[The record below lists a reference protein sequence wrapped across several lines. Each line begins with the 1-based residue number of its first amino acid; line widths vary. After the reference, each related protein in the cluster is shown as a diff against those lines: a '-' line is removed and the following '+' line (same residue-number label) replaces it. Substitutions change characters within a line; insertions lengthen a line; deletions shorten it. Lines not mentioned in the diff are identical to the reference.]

1 MLSKPHLRKAAKR
14 CKPYKRKLILNQK
27 ISILGCGWLGL
38 ALAIDLIDKGYEVYG
53 STTSNNRIQELTE
66 KGIKPFLIDI
76 NSIDSDMQ
84 NFLISD
90 VLIIAITSKSI
101 QDFKTLIK
109 NIEDSEIHKVL
120 FISSTSVYPN
130 TNGIVNENSNTSN
143 STLAKIEKL
152 FITNSSFTTTI
163 LRFGGLFG
171 YNRNPG
177 NFIKSSKLIENPEG
191 YINFIHRDDCI
202 EIIEQIIIKNVWNE
216 ILNACADNHPT
227 RREFYFKESKKVGHD
242 SIEFNENSNNEYK
255 IIDSQ
260 KLKSLLGYKFKYADL
275 MK

>member
-1 MLSKPHLRKAAKR
+1 M
-14 CKPYKRKLILNQK
+14 NQK

-109 NIEDSEIHKVL
+109 NIEDSEIQKVL

-163 LRFGGLFG
+163 LRFGGLYG

-177 NFIKSSKLIENPEG
+177 NFIKSSKPIENPEG

-275 MK
+275 ME

>member
-1 MLSKPHLRKAAKR
+1 M
-14 CKPYKRKLILNQK
+14 NQK

-53 STTSNNRIQELTE
+53 STTSSNRIKEIAE
-66 KGIKPFLIDI
+66 NGIKPFLIDI
-76 NSIDSDMQ
+76 RSIDSGLKD
-84 NFLISD
+84 FLNSD

-109 NIEDSEIHKVL
+109 NIENSEIQKVL

-130 TNGIVNENSNTSN
+130 TNGIVTEDSITSN
-143 STLAKIEKL
+143 SPLAEIEKL
-152 FITNSSFTTTI
+152 FTTNSSFKTTI

-177 NFIKSSKLIENPEG
+177 NFINPNKMIENPEG

-202 EIIEQIIIKNVWNE
+202 GIIENIIIKNVWNE
-216 ILNACADNHPT
+216 ILNACADDHPT
-227 RREFYFKESKKVGHD
+227 RREFYLKESKKVGHD
-242 SIEFNENSNNEYK
+242 SIAFNENSKNEYK
-255 IIDSQ
+255 IIDSH
-260 KLKSLLGYKFKYADL
+260 KLKSLLDYKFKYDDL